1 MEDFLKSIFSPFRL
15 LQNFHFSRAHLASE
29 NWGKFS
35 LLLYNIFAAHSL
47 VIVHGLWIPG
57 LKFNLIELL
66 GIKRCKK
73 CWNRF
78 LRVKWINSALKST
91 WKGLCLFLSRQF
103 ASNST
108 HNAKSHFLLTSTLVP
123 KIWFFTWF
131 DFETLKDPSSKM
143 IET

>member
-1 MEDFLKSIFSPFRL
+1 MASKSYVYVGLHKIHTGQKQKLGVKRVIGKISFSPLCYKPFNSARP
-15 LQNFHFSRAHLASE
+15 R
-29 NWGKFS
+29 
-35 LLLYNIFAAHSL
+35 
-47 VIVHGLWIPG
+47 IPG
-57 LKFNLIELL
+57 FKFDWIELF

-103 ASNST
+103 ASDST

-131 DFETLKDPSSKM
+131 DFEPFKDPSSKL